1 MRITFPH
8 MGNLWLG
15 LKTALQELGQEVIVS
30 PKPSKRTLTLG
41 SQYSPE
47 FACLPLKINLG
58 CFLEAIEQG
67 ADTILMAGGVGPCRF
82 GYYGAVQQRILEDM
96 GYKIDFVIIDPPQ
109 GRWKE
114 FLADLRKVSGGKSL
128 LKILSALRFG
138 IRKLEVMDYL
148 EKLGHKIRAREV
160 QKGATDR
167 ILEKTLKRLDEASSY
182 KEVKRIKEEAK
193 EEMLAIPR
201 EHFTPLKVVVT
212 GEIFVVLEPFVNMDV
227 ERELG
232 RMGVEV
238 ERTLFITDW
247 VREHLL
253 PNPKAW
259 FKHKYLEEKAKPYL
273 GHFVGGDGQLSVAS
287 ACIYAEKGFDG
298 MVHLMPFTCM
308 PEIIA
313 QSILPRVS
321 ADLSF
326 PVLTLVFDEH
336 TGKAGVLT
344 RLEAF
349 VDLLQ
354 RKRVAKAI

>member
-1 MRITFPH
+1 MRVTFPH

-15 LKTALQELGQEVIVS
+15 LKTALRELGHEVIVP

-58 CFLEAIEQG
+58 CFLEALEEG
-67 ADTILMAGGVGPCRF
+67 ADTIIMAGGVGPCRF
-82 GYYGAVQQRILEDM
+82 GYYGAVQRRILEDL
-96 GYKIDFVIIDPPQ
+96 GYKVDFLIFDPPQ
-109 GRWKE
+109 GRWGE
-114 FLADLRKVSGGKSL
+114 FINDLKRVGNGKPVY
-128 LKILSALRFG
+128 KIFSALLFG
-138 IRKLEVMDYL
+138 LRKLEVMDYL
-148 EKLGHKIRAREV
+148 EKLGHKIKAREIK
-160 QKGATDR
+160 KGETTH
-167 ILEKTLKRLDEASSY
+167 ILEKTLWRLDEASSY
-182 KEVKRIKEEAK
+182 KEVRKIREEAIEELLSVPRKRIN
-193 EEMLAIPR
+193 
-201 EHFTPLKVVVT
+201 PLKVAVT
-212 GEIFVVLEPFVNMDV
+212 GEIFVVLEPFVNMEV
-227 ERELG
+227 ENELG
-232 RMGVEV
+232 KMDVEV
-238 ERTLFITDW
+238 ERTLYITDW
-247 VREHLL
+247 VKEHLL
-253 PNPKAW
+253 PSLQGLR
-259 FKHKYLEEKAKPYL
+259 KHHLLEEMSKPYL

-287 ACIYAEKGFDG
+287 AVIYAKKGFHG

-321 ADLSF
+321 KDLSF

-354 RKRVAKAI
+354 RKRMVKLH

>member
-1 MRITFPH
+1 MKVTFPH

-15 LKTALQELGQEVIVS
+15 LKTALQELGHEVIVP

-67 ADTILMAGGVGPCRF
+67 AETIIMAGGVGPCRF
-82 GYYGAVQQRILEDM
+82 GYYGAVQKRILEDL
-96 GYKIDFVIIDPPQ
+96 GYDVDFLIFDPPQ
-109 GRWKE
+109 GRWRE
-114 FLADLRKVSGGKSL
+114 FINDLKRVGNGRPL
-128 LKILSALRFG
+128 YKIFSALLFG
-138 IRKLEVMDYL
+138 IKKLEIMDYL
-148 EKLGHKIRAREV
+148 EKLGHKIKAREIN
-160 QKGATDR
+160 KGDTMH
-167 ILEKTLKRLDEASSY
+167 ILEKTLHRLDDASSY
-182 KEVKRIKEEAK
+182 KEIKRIKKEAIEE
-193 EEMLAIPR
+193 LLSVPR
-201 EHFTPLKVVVT
+201 KNIDPIRVAVT
-212 GEIFVVLEPFVNMDV
+212 GEIFVVLEPFVNMEV
-227 ERELG
+227 ENELG
-232 RMGVEV
+232 KMDVEV
-238 ERTLFITDW
+238 ERTLYITDW
-247 VREHLL
+247 VKEHLVPSL
-253 PNPKAW
+253 RGIR
-259 FKHKYLEEKAKPYL
+259 KHKILEEMAKPYL

-287 ACIYAEKGFDG
+287 AVIYARKGFQG

-321 ADLSF
+321 KDLSF

-349 VDLLQ
+349 VDLLR
-354 RKRVAKAI
+354 RKREVVRV

>member
-1 MRITFPH
+1 MRVTFPH

-15 LKTALQELGQEVIVS
+15 LKTALRELGHEVIVP

-58 CFLEAIEQG
+58 CFLEALENG
-67 ADTILMAGGVGPCRF
+67 ADTIIMAGGVGPCRF
-82 GYYGAVQQRILEDM
+82 GYYGAVQKRILEDL
-96 GYKIDFVIIDPPQ
+96 GYDVRFIIFDPPQ

-114 FLADLRKVSGGKSL
+114 FINDLRKVGNGKPVYR
-128 LKILSALRFG
+128 IFSALLFG
-138 IRKLEVMDYL
+138 IRKLEVIDYL
-148 EKLGHKIRAREV
+148 EKLGHKIKAKEIK
-160 QKGATDR
+160 KGQTSQV
-167 ILEKTLKRLDEASSY
+167 LEKTLRRLDEASSY
-182 KEVKRIKEEAK
+182 KELRRIRNEAID
-193 EEMLAIPR
+193 ELLCIPR
-201 EHFTPLKVVVT
+201 KKINPLKVAVT

-227 ERELG
+227 ENELG
-232 RMGVEV
+232 KMDVEV
-238 ERTLFITDW
+238 ERTLYITDW
-247 VREHLL
+247 VKEHLI
-253 PNPKAW
+253 PSVQGIK
-259 FKHKYLEEKAKPYL
+259 KHHFLEEMSKPYL

-287 ACIYAEKGFDG
+287 AVIYAKRGFHG

-321 ADLSF
+321 KDLSF

-349 VDLLQ
+349 VDLLE
-354 RKRVAKAI
+354 RKRGAKVN

>member
-1 MRITFPH
+1 MRVTFPH

-15 LKTALQELGQEVIVS
+15 LKTALQELGHEVIVP

-41 SQYSPE
+41 SQRSPE

-58 CFLEAIEQG
+58 CFLEALEAG
-67 ADTILMAGGVGPCRF
+67 ADTIIMAGGVGPCRF
-82 GYYGAVQQRILEDM
+82 GYYGAVQKRILEDL
-96 GYKIDFVIIDPPQ
+96 GYNVRFIIFDPPQ
-109 GRWKE
+109 GRWRE
-114 FLADLRKVSGGKSL
+114 FLNDLRRVGNGKPL
-128 LKILSALRFG
+128 YKIFSALLFG
-138 IRKLEVMDYL
+138 IRKLEIMDYL
-148 EKLGHKIRAREV
+148 EKIGHKIKAREV
-160 QKGATDR
+160 NKGETTH
-167 ILEKTLKRLDEASSY
+167 ILEKTLHKLDDASSY
-182 KEVKRIKEEAK
+182 REIRRIRKEALEELLSVQRK
-193 EEMLAIPR
+193 KIDPLRVAI
-201 EHFTPLKVVVT
+201 T

-227 ERELG
+227 ENELG
-232 RMGVEV
+232 KMDVEV
-238 ERTLFITDW
+238 ERALYITDW
-247 VREHLL
+247 VKEHLI
-253 PNPKAW
+253 PSIQGIR
-259 FKHKYLEEKAKPYL
+259 KHHLLEKMSKPYL

-287 ACIYAEKGFDG
+287 AVIYAKRKFHG

-321 ADLSF
+321 KDLSF

-354 RKRVAKAI
+354 RRRVVEVH

>member
-1 MRITFPH
+1 MRVTFPH

-15 LKTALQELGQEVIVS
+15 LKTALRELGHEVIVP

-58 CFLEAIEQG
+58 CFLEALENG
-67 ADTILMAGGVGPCRF
+67 ADTIIMAGGVGPCRF
-82 GYYGAVQQRILEDM
+82 GYYGAVQRRILEDL
-96 GYKIDFVIIDPPQ
+96 GYDVRFIIFDPPQ

-114 FLADLRKVSGGKSL
+114 FINDLRKVGNKKPL
-128 LKILSALRFG
+128 HKIFSALLFG
-138 IRKLEVMDYL
+138 IRKLDVMDYL
-148 EKLGHKIRAREV
+148 EKLGHKIKAREIK
-160 QKGATDR
+160 KGQTMQV
-167 ILEKTLKRLDEASSY
+167 LEKTLHRLDEATSY
-182 KEVKRIKEEAK
+182 RELRKIRNEAID
-193 EEMLAIPR
+193 ELLSIPR
-201 EHFTPLKVVVT
+201 KKINPLKVAVT

-227 ERELG
+227 ENELG
-232 RMGVEV
+232 KMDVEV
-238 ERTLFITDW
+238 ERTLYITDW
-247 VREHLL
+247 VKEHLI
-253 PNPKAW
+253 PSIQGIK
-259 FKHKYLEEKAKPYL
+259 KHHLLEEMAKPYL

-287 ACIYAEKGFDG
+287 AVIYAKRGFHG

-321 ADLSF
+321 KDLSF

-349 VDLLQ
+349 IDLLE
-354 RKRVAKAI
+354 RKRRARVN